1 MTNYTNI
8 ESFDPR
14 ECLSGQISRIH
25 RLSANIFRKHIAPF
39 NVTNSQLT
47 LLFILSKHT
56 ALTQKQLS
64 TIAKLEKSSLNRN
77 IKRLIDKNYV
87 SKRAFPLIQITND
100 GKKMVNT
107 IIPEWEK
114 AMSEIREVIGKDGE
128 SSIHKIHQN
137 LTTKT

>member
-1 MTNYTNI
+1 MIHYKSIDT
-8 ESFDPR
+8 FDPR
-14 ECLSGQISRIH
+14 VCLSGQISRIH
-25 RLSANIFRKHIAPF
+25 RLTANIFRKYIAPF

-56 ALTQKQLS
+56 TLTQKQLA

-77 IKRLIDKNYV
+77 IKRLIDNNYV
-87 SKRAFPLIQITND
+87 SKTAFPLLQITD
-100 GKKMVNT
+100 VGKKMVHT

-114 AMSEIREVIGKDGE
+114 AMSEIREVIGEDGE

-137 LTTKT
+137 LTSKT

>member
-1 MTNYTNI
+1 MNRYKNI

-25 RLSANIFRKHIAPF
+25 RLTANIFRKHIAPF

-56 ALTQKQLS
+56 ALTQKKLA
-64 TIAKLEKSSLNRN
+64 TIAKLEKSSLHRN
-77 IKRLIDKNYV
+77 IKRLIDSNYL
-87 SKRAFPLIQITND
+87 SKADFPLIQLTDD
-100 GKKMVNT
+100 GKKMVNS

-114 AMSEIREVIGKDGE
+114 AMAEIREVIGEDGE
-128 SSIHKIHQN
+128 SSIHKIHQK
-137 LTTKT
+137 LISKT